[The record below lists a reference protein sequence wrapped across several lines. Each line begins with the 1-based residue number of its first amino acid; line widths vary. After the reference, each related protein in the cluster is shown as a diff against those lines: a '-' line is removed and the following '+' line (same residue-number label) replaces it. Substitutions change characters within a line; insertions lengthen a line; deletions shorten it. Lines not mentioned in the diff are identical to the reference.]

1 MADSDSHDASSC
13 GVCSRSL
20 EGVLD
25 PVTQRAVSEHLA
37 EVSEAEQRLLSLT
50 QQSWAT
56 GWEGILAAKC
66 PVTLQSEMGRDL
78 PLHPRDLIRGALV
91 DDLFDT
97 VSFQETLAQLK
108 AGVGLLCAQELA
120 KPPAFPKPPAP
131 PPPATLDTVSMPLLL
146 KTGRAA
152 RRERW
157 GHYVQIQLVAG
168 TCKKQ

>member
-66 PVTLQSEMGRDL
+66 PVTLQSEMGREARKSVVSGKSVSVRVDL
-78 PLHPRDLIRGALV
+78 GGRRIIKKKKKNRKKI
-91 DDLFDT
+91 T
-97 VSFQETLAQLK
+97 E
-108 AGVGLLCAQELA
+108 
-120 KPPAFPKPPAP
+120 
-131 PPPATLDTVSMPLLL
+131 
-146 KTGRAA
+146 KT
-152 RRERW
+152 
-157 GHYVQIQLVAG
+157 
-168 TCKKQ
+168 

>member
-37 EVSEAEQRLLSLT
+37 EVSEAEQRLLSST

-66 PVTLQSEMGRDL
+66 PVTLQSEMGRAL
-78 PLHPRDLIRGALV
+78 PLHLRDLIRGTLV
-91 DDLFDT
+91 LDLFAT
-97 VSFQETLAQLK
+97 FSFHETLAQLNVV
-108 AGVGLLCAQELA
+108 VGLHCDSELDR
-120 KPPAFPKPPAP
+120 KR
-131 PPPATLDTVSMPLLL
+131 D
-146 KTGRAA
+146 
-152 RRERW
+152 
-157 GHYVQIQLVAG
+157 
-168 TCKKQ
+168 